1 MKTVGILFAIYFL
14 AFVGLAQQPTNG
26 YFGFVQL
33 QNHSLIEGNVALDFE
48 KQILTI
54 YQGESANLQTKVV
67 PFVAIASIS
76 CYDEAKHLRREFMTV
91 DRQLYEV
98 VLAGELALL
107 RKYEHNLVEPNT
119 TGVNYYFYDSA
130 TENLVATLDINQYF
144 EQIFAENSA
153 LVQHLVQKKSYNL
166 ADVQHL
172 ASLVRYHNQ
181 CRAKSIA
188 KR

>member
-14 AFVGLAQQPTNG
+14 AFVGLAQQPTNS
-26 YFGFVQL
+26 YLGFVQL
-33 QNHSLIEGNVALDFE
+33 QNHLLIEGNVTLDFE

-54 YQGESANLQTKVV
+54 YQGETANLQTKLV

-76 CYDEAKHLRREFMTV
+76 CYDEAKHLRREFTTI
-91 DRQLYEV
+91 DKQLYEV

-107 RKYEHNLVEPNT
+107 RKYEHNLVEPIK
-119 TGVNYYFYDSA
+119 TGIQYYFYDSA
-130 TENLVATLDINQYF
+130 AENLVATEEIHKYF
-144 EQIFAENSA
+144 EQVFGENTA
-153 LVQHLVQKKSYNL
+153 LVQHLVQKKGYNL
-166 ADVQHL
+166 TDMQHL